1 MSVAL
6 GLVVGLLAGR
16 LSWLAMQP
24 VLADAAFARQNHR
37 GKDVPTGVGLT
48 LLVAALVVE
57 AGRLLIN
64 PRLSAARVAML
75 FLVFGLGALG
85 LVDDL
90 AGDRSQ
96 RGFRGHVTALAE
108 GRVTTGGLKLLGGAA
123 AAMVAVTI
131 AQEAGTGGG
140 LAQRLA
146 DAVLVALC
154 ANLANLFDVAPGRVI
169 KVGAVAFA
177 VLVAA
182 TAGAA
187 TLGPTALVVGAAVGL
202 LLDDLHE
209 RAMLGDAGANVLG
222 GALGLGVV
230 MACGPTARLATLAAV
245 AMLNGV
251 SEWVSFSRIIDTV
264 PPLRALDRMGR
275 RR

>member
-16 LSWLAMQP
+16 LSWLALQP

-96 RGFRGHVTALAE
+96 RGFRGHVTALAD
-108 GRVTTGGLKLLGGAA
+108 GRMTTGGLKLLGGAA

-131 AQEAGTGGG
+131 AQGAGTGGG

-169 KVGAVAFA
+169 KVGA
-177 VLVAA
+177 
-182 TAGAA
+182 
-187 TLGPTALVVGAAVGL
+187 
-202 LLDDLHE
+202 
-209 RAMLGDAGANVLG
+209 
-222 GALGLGVV
+222 GVV
-230 MACGPTARLATLAAV
+230 LPARPGGQSRGQRKQRTAEPA
-245 AMLNGV
+245 
-251 SEWVSFSRIIDTV
+251 F
-264 PPLRALDRMGR
+264 P
-275 RR
+275 